1 MGIGFADR
9 LDCRNL
15 VFIGNIS
22 SSTRIHNELVAS
34 TDNEENSVPQT
45 AHIPQNFRNFCS
57 EKYFKNIS
65 KKFPKTAQI
74 SRNYEKVLKNPP
86 ERKIASLIFDNNFEP
101 HIHNGFLQDQSC
113 EHPPSTQVD
122 TAQ

>member
-1 MGIGFADR
+1 MGIGFADHS
-9 LDCRNL
+9 DYRNL

-34 TDNEENSVPQT
+34 TDNQENSVPKT
-45 AHIPQNFRNFCS
+45 AHIPQNLRNFCP

-74 SRNYEKVLKNPP
+74 SRNFEKVHESLHG
-86 ERKIASLIFDNNFEP
+86 RKLASLIFGNNFEL
-101 HIHNGFLQDQSC
+101 HSHNGFRPKLRS
-113 EHPPSTQVD
+113 EYPPSTRVD